1 MTTQSRPPLWRDQRI
16 INVAVQAVVAA
27 VAFTIVAILV
37 NNVRLNSAS
46 QGIPVNFDFLDQ
58 PSNFEIPAN
67 DFRQTQPVR
76 EALVQG
82 VLNTLRVVIA
92 GLVLATILGVLVGIG
107 RLSQNFIVR
116 AVCQVYVETLRNL
129 PLLGIV
135 TFAYL
140 AMILSAFPRVENA
153 WQFGSVFVA
162 SNRGIGVP
170 WITGSMTVFL
180 AVALLA
186 GVAAWFVARWRRGV
200 ADRTGEPARDLLWSI
215 PVFLLILF
223 WGAVLSGNGITLP
236 KLDGRQID
244 GGIVMQ
250 PEYSALLIA
259 LVLYTASHIAEIVR
273 GSIQAVHKGQFEAA
287 SALAL
292 TNTQRMRFIILPQ
305 ALRIAIPPFGNQY
318 LNLMKNSSL
327 GVVISYFELTKT
339 TTTTVGNASP
349 AVPAFL
355 LTLLIY
361 LGLSLTIAAFVN
373 LANRRMA
380 VADR

>member
-1 MTTQSRPPLWRDQRI
+1 MSTQSRPPLWRDQRI
-16 INVAVQAVVAA
+16 INYAIQAVVGGLAI
-27 VAFTIVAILV
+27 TIVAILV

-46 QGIPVNFDFLDQ
+46 QGIPVGFDFLDQ

-76 EALVQG
+76 QALVEG
-82 VLNTLRVVIA
+82 FLNTLRVVIV
-92 GLVLATILGVLVGIG
+92 GLFLATVLGILVGIG
-107 RLSQNFIVR
+107 RRSQNYIVR
-116 AVCQVYVETLRNL
+116 TVCRVYVETIRNL

-153 WQFGSVFVA
+153 WQFGGVFVA

-170 WITGSMTVFL
+170 WITGSMMVFL
-180 AVALLA
+180 AIAAVA
-186 GVAAWFVARWRRGV
+186 GIVAWRIARWRQGV
-200 ADRTGEPARDLLWSI
+200 ADRTGEPARDLVWSI
-215 PVFLLILF
+215 PAFLLILF
-223 WGAVLSGNGITLP
+223 WGSVLAGNGITFP
-236 KLDGRQID
+236 TLDGRTID

-273 GSIQAVHKGQFEAA
+273 GSIQAVSKGQFEAA

-305 ALRIAIPPFGNQY
+305 ALRIAIPPIGNQY

-361 LGLSLTIAAFVN
+361 LGFSLTIAAFVN

-380 VADR
+380 VGSR